1 MNVLMEIIPVMTTP
15 FVLIQLAPLPVNVML
30 ISVEMDPAV
39 KVRADPDFDLCLPFV
54 S

>member
-30 ISVEMDPAV
+30 VSVEMGLAV
-39 KVRADPDFDLCLPFV
+39 KVGKSRSRF
-54 S
+54 